1 MDNQRVNSQFVP
13 KDTRRMTIEPTS
25 DQYPFPPA
33 ELWEM
38 DQTNDL
44 KYIEELEIA
53 YIKVD
58 THYHVKKWNQLFLDI
73 VDITKSELIYERLN
87 TLADQ
92 SFLMERMYD
101 LLNQSLQSKRVEV
114 NHYEDKETILHLRA
128 LPNEDLSAVYILVED
143 RSIQKQF
150 ENLLTFHH
158 QMEAVSHIAAGVAH
172 ELRNPLSVIKG
183 FFQLAQLTNEYQKY
197 YDTILAELN
206 RMNAIIEDFL
216 SVSRRKMERKLQSPV
231 EILQSLVEIMK
242 AECLLHNVE
251 FSMHLKETALQIN
264 VNESIIKQIM
274 LNLLR
279 NSIEAFGKSN
289 DKREFEVNTEIN
301 RDHYVVFIRDNGKGM
316 PKEVLQQLG
325 KPFFTTKAQG
335 TGIGIPLC
343 KKMIEDHGGTFKIE
357 STFNVG
363 TTVIL
368 SVPLFEAN

>member
-1 MDNQRVNSQFVP
+1 MENQHTYSQVAP
-13 KDTRRMTIEPTS
+13 KGSNRTVDEPTS
-25 DQYPFPPA
+25 EKYPYPPH
-33 ELWEM
+33 EIWEM
-38 DQTNDL
+38 DKSDNL
-44 KYIEELEIA
+44 MYIEEIGIPF
-53 YIKVD
+53 IKVD
-58 THYHVKKWNQLFLDI
+58 TQYHIKKWNQMFLDI
-73 VDITKSELIYERLN
+73 VDVTKSELIYERLDH
-87 TLADQ
+87 LADQ
-92 SFLMERMYD
+92 SFVMEQIYD
-101 LLNQSLQSKRVEV
+101 LMNQALQTGKVELTTF
-114 NHYEDKETILHLRA
+114 EDKESLIHLRA
-128 LPNEDLSAVYILVED
+128 LPLLEANAIYILLED
-143 RSIQKQF
+143 RSLQKQF

-206 RMNAIIEDFL
+206 RMNVIIEDFL
-216 SVSRRKMERKLQSPV
+216 SVSRRKMERKLQSPMH
-231 EILQSLVEIMK
+231 IMKSLVEIMK

-251 FSMHLKETALQIN
+251 FSMHLKETPQFIN

-289 DKREFEVNTEIN
+289 NNRTFEIRTLIENE
-301 RDHYVVFIRDNGKGM
+301 HYIIFVKDNGKGM

-325 KPFFTTKAQG
+325 KPFFTTKETG

-343 KKMIEDHGGTFKIE
+343 KKMIEDHGGSFKIE

-368 SVPLFEAN
+368 TIPLIEH